1 MSDLI
6 LGLSCIFFVLTFVA
20 LVIWSIYFAFRRKV
34 YDREFLDKVTTNLN
48 ALSEEPESLHLRD
61 TLIQSCEDI
70 RQSYSLPILGGI
82 TILNCDPVDAVFGL
96 LMLKDTGEQKGE
108 IPVELFRKLR
118 EVNGKPFPLS
128 NFDCV
133 SVAVLAEKYFP
144 DYPDHESNNYRLRV
158 RIKGWKGLSI
168 PSPVTHQPTPTSPN
182 APDQLTQAPPAGT
195 ANPHGEYP
203 QWLFPGRLLGT
214 PQSAFDFPEYPGLS
228 VAMRLYIVV
237 GKISWWLAVLSNWGS
252 YFLIVVISFADP
264 EYPLRG
270 VFFAFVLLPLVLL
283 IQLLSNLGL
292 AFVFGSCEIVKV
304 LVRIEKNTR
313 REIVKDGGASDGES
327 SG

>member
-6 LGLSCIFFVLTFVA
+6 LGLFCISSLLLFVA
-20 LVIWSIYFAFRRKV
+20 LVIWSVYFSFRRKV
-34 YDREFLDKVTTNLN
+34 YDREFLDKVTKNLN
-48 ALSEEPESLHLRD
+48 ALSEEPQSVHLRD

-70 RQSYSLPILGGI
+70 KQSYSLPILGGI
-82 TILNCDPVDAVFGL
+82 AILNCSPVDAVFGL

-108 IPVELFRKLR
+108 IPIELFRKLR
-118 EVNGKPFPLS
+118 EVNRKPCPLS
-128 NFDCV
+128 NFDCIC
-133 SVAVLAEKYFP
+133 VAVLAERYFP
-144 DYPDHESNNYRLRV
+144 DYPDYESNNFRLRV
-158 RIKGWKGLSI
+158 RVKGWKG
-168 PSPVTHQPTPTSPN
+168 
-182 APDQLTQAPPAGT
+182 LTQAPPAGT

-203 QWLFPGRLLGT
+203 QWLFPGKLLGT

-228 VAMRLYIVV
+228 VAMRLYLVV

-252 YFLIVVISFADP
+252 YFLILVISFLDP
-264 EYPLRG
+264 EFPLRG
-270 VFFAFVLLPLVLL
+270 VFFAVVLLPLVLL

-292 AFVFGSCEIVKV
+292 AFLFGSCEIIKV